1 MLSTTRRVAV
11 HVRRKAAESRRLI
24 FEFDRVAK
32 LVHYTNVQYIRDM
45 EYGIWNM
52 ERSDIRQVGKM
63 KKM

>member
-1 MLSTTRRVAV
+1 M